1 MPPSCSRYTG
11 YGGSFEFAGDHA
23 DPTPVADDD
32 ATGSSGGGGGGGD
45 GVGSDGVG
53 GGGGGGGSSW
63 GGVKRVFIVAMDAIP
78 FDRPDAQYGERA
90 LLRELNKVRPL

>member
-1 MPPSCSRYTG
+1 LPPSCSRYTG

-23 DPTPVADDD
+23 DPTPVADGD
-32 ATGSSGGGGGGGD
+32 ATGSSGGGGGGG
-45 GVGSDGVG
+45 G
-53 GGGGGGGSSW
+53 GGSW